1 MALPARLN
9 KAQLL
14 GVVETAIRDSGWN
27 YLHVS
32 ERGRHPARYQI
43 YRGDRSYAVRVY
55 IWNLTHGGRN
65 RPEDEWRIQATGVQR
80 FLQEAGWKT
89 VILGWR
95 GDLGVFAGFDVD
107 RHRQKLGV
115 SPSLQLR
122 EAALKEAAVDG
133 LAAWNKGNGELAI
146 AFRPDLLAAYL
157 DSLES
162 LHACGRLPSD
172 FEMLTRVAQDPE
184 GVADDEVAAQIG
196 DERRRFAVL
205 STKRALRDGSFRHRV
220 LTAYGQ
226 RCAMCGIQL
235 KLLDGAHILP
245 AKHPDGTD
253 QTHNGIALCAL
264 HHRSYDNALVT
275 FDAGFETHLNDEM
288 IDSLNADNLVGRLNA
303 LRTSCGP
310 FFYCRRTV
318 AIGHPSASW
327 NWPTDI
333 VVGRCD
339 CTEGLDAPL
348 ALVHRCDCV

>member
-1 MALPARLN
+1 MPARLN

-14 GVVETAIRDSGWN
+14 GILETAIRDSGWN

-32 ERGRHPARYQI
+32 ERGRHPARYQV
-43 YRGDRSYAVRVY
+43 YRGDRGYGVRVY
-55 IWNLTHGGRN
+55 IWNLTHGGRS

-80 FLQEAGWKT
+80 FLQEPGWKT
-89 VILGWR
+89 LILGWR
-95 GDLGVFAGFDVD
+95 ADLGVFAGFDVD
-107 RHRQKLGV
+107 RHRQKLGA

-133 LAAWNKGNGELAI
+133 LAASNKGNGELAI
-146 AFRPDLLAAYL
+146 AFRPELLAAYL
-157 DSLES
+157 DNLES

-184 GVADDEVAAQIG
+184 GVADDEVTAQIG
-196 DERRRFAVL
+196 NERRRFALL

-245 AKHPDGTD
+245 AKHPDSTD

-288 IDSLNADNLVGRLNA
+288 IDSLKADNLMGGLERFEDG
-303 LRTSCGP
+303 LRP
-310 FFYCRRTV
+310 VILLPPDRRDR
-318 AIGHPSASW
+318 PSEHF
-327 NWPTDI
+327 
-333 VVGRCD
+333 V
-339 CTEGLDAPL
+339 EL
-348 ALVHRCDCV
+348 ANRNRGWTL